1 MQSTLGDM
9 IKIGRRGSLSG
20 RIRVIGKQ
28 GHVAYPQR
36 AENPAPIIARIVSA
50 LSGHE
55 LDKGTTHF
63 ERSNLE
69 FSTIDIGNPAV
80 NVIPGE
86 ARAQFNVRFND
97 VWTHD
102 SLKERILQVDQGS
115 GAERECRSRIPAV
128 ERRLLHHQ
136 ARRLHRTRD

>member
-1 MQSTLGDM
+1 M
-9 IKIGRRGSLSG
+9 
-20 RIRVIGKQ
+20 
-28 GHVAYPQR
+28 
-36 AENPAPIIARIVSA
+36 IARIVSA

-69 FSTIDIGNPAV
+69 FSDIDIGNPAI

-97 VWTHD
+97 VWTHEFA
-102 SLKERILQVDQGS
+102 ERAHSSGHQGS
-115 GAERECRSRIPAV
+115 GAEREGRSRIPAL

-136 ARRLHRTRD
+136 ARRLSPNS